1 MSAEVLGEAG
11 DPDPD
16 PAANGAQ
23 RAAQTPWEKGR
34 FDQKGGPKKI
44 LFGRMYED
52 PAIEEAAFRAG
63 GRVFCIASA
72 GCTALRLAERHEVVA
87 IDINPVQ
94 LEYARQ
100 RIAGAP
106 LRDGTAERVMSALRT
121 LLPLAGWSRR
131 KLDAFLGLD
140 VPAQQMAHWREH
152 LDTRRFRFG
161 FDAALSV
168 TGLRAIYASPFLRL
182 LPPHFGRVLRGR
194 MERCFSLHANR
205 TNPYARALFLGD
217 LSSDAPGPRARDIEL
232 VLGDAAGYLEQCAPG
247 SFDGFTLSNILD
259 GVDEAYGA
267 RLLAAVKRAAT
278 PDALLVL
285 RSFGEPRAP
294 IPDNQAAK
302 DRSMLW
308 GVVDVRPVMALP

>member
-1 MSAEVLGEAG
+1 MSAQGVTAARDSNPATAASSAG
-11 DPDPD
+11 
-16 PAANGAQ
+16 

-52 PAIEEAAFRAG
+52 PSIEEAAFRAG

-72 GCTALRLAERHEVVA
+72 GCTALQLAERHEVVA

-106 LRDGTAERVMSALRT
+106 LRVGTAERVMGALRK
-121 LLPLAGWSRR
+121 LLPLAGWSQR

-140 VPAQQMAHWREH
+140 DPARQMAYWRAH
-152 LDTRRFRFG
+152 LDTRRFRIG

-182 LPPHFGRVLRGR
+182 LPPRFGRVLRGR
-194 MERCFSLHANR
+194 MERCFALHANR

-217 LSSDAPGPRARDIEL
+217 LSSDAPSPRARHIEL
-232 VLGDAAGYLEQCAPG
+232 VLGDAAGHLEQCAPG

-259 GVDEAYGA
+259 GADDAYGA

-278 PDALLVL
+278 PDAVLVL
-285 RSFGEPRAP
+285 RSFGEPRTP
-294 IPDNQAAK
+294 IPDNQAAR

-308 GVVDVRPVMALP
+308 GVVDVRPVAALP